1 MNDGFCPLVAVEPLL
16 RPDLSS
22 SGGATP
28 YARVIAPHAA
38 LALMLSSLSSSSTR
52 PEDYWAAVFYQS
64 TTTLGSVPD
73 TVGLKGGRSHQV
85 MPSTAEQ
92 LAGVQ
97 SFFGLSKTQL
107 AQVCKVQRQTV
118 YDWYAGNFEAEGRN
132 ARRLAE
138 LYGIIE
144 QLRRDGRKP
153 LPSRVVARALLS
165 GSSLL
170 DLLSTTEVDG
180 AAVGAI
186 VAQLDETAASMRS
199 RGAAAMRER
208 LGWPA
213 SSSEAVDANLETNLN
228 DFVDG

>member
-1 MNDGFCPLVAVEPLL
+1 
-16 RPDLSS
+16 
-22 SGGATP
+22 
-28 YARVIAPHAA
+28 
-38 LALMLSSLSSSSTR
+38 
-52 PEDYWAAVFYQS
+52 
-64 TTTLGSVPD
+64 
-73 TVGLKGGRSHQV
+73 

-170 DLLSTTEVDG
+170 DLLSSSEVDS

-186 VAQLDETAASMRS
+186 VAQLDETAASLRS

-213 SSSEAVDANLETNLN
+213 SSSEVTDANLETNLN